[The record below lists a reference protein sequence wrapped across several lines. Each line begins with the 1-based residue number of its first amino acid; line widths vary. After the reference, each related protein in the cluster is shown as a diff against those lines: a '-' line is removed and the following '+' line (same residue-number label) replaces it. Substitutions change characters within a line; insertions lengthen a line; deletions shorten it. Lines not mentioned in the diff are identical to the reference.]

1 LWPVALLRG
10 AGFPFELLD
19 TVLSDTTGTAARQI
33 ASDKRFREA
42 LVWQNRSALIHD
54 VDRLLR
60 PCREAS
66 RTRDR
71 RSLRLIALYLQRYAA
86 KNDTIGF
93 FGPLGWAT
101 LSDEAGRFEPGPGL
115 IAARR
120 VAFEPWTL
128 RAVLDALPEDQ
139 RLDAPLEIPG
149 HLRHENG
156 GLLGP
161 TGRWPLTSAEARLVA
176 AADGR
181 TARAILAD
189 LAGVGGPDTPGLTEL
204 RRLCAQGLL
213 RWTFPVTVSHH
224 PGAVAGGAACAVVA
238 RFDAHRQT
246 LQEVAG
252 DCDRLGAAIEVL
264 EHDFTAMTH
273 MPAKRHAGR
282 TYAGRGLVYEDCRR
296 DISLSIG
303 AAALSRFAPVL
314 KLMGQLGRAYTFSVA
329 RDLAGG
335 MLRLF
340 RECGGGPVPLPSFWL
355 RTAPLF
361 EAEEPPAVG
370 RAASRLRA
378 DWRALFDAAE
388 TTAAGLSV
396 SCPDAEAFLL
406 GRWSAASPGWPGA
419 RHHSPDLMWQA
430 VDADAMLAGSGL
442 PILAEFHPGVST
454 FTTLSVLG
462 VCEHLPLMEQL
473 WLEDFPEPL
482 ISPIPGEI
490 FARSSQDARL
500 AAAHYH
506 LDTGGAFA
514 SGMERAQVLK
524 AAEFDVIEA
533 DGRLYAASPAR
544 NLRFDLMA
552 VFERRIKLR
561 AGVGFPLGPGG
572 AGSRLLIDDVV
583 IRRATFAGVPPAPPK
598 HRYSPEARARLRSW
612 RERLG
617 CPQRAF
623 CRLPSE
629 VKPVYVDFASDLSV
643 DMLMGMIRGSDP
655 IVLSEMLPDR
665 KGLWLR
671 DREARRYTAEL
682 RTTLVDPVP
691 FDGAA
696 LWRAAARDLE
706 LTPAQPR

>member
-1 LWPVALLRG
+1 MGAGWRLWPVALLRG
-10 AGFPFELLD
+10 AGFAFDLLD

-33 ASDKRFREA
+33 AGNEKFREA
-42 LVWQNRSALIHD
+42 LIWQNRSALIHD

-60 PCREAS
+60 PCRQAS

-93 FGPLGWAT
+93 FGPVGWAT
-101 LSDEAGRFEPGPGL
+101 LSDDRGSFAPGPGL
-115 IAARR
+115 VAARR

-128 RAVLDALPEDQ
+128 RAVFDALPEEQ

-161 TGRWPLTSAEARLVA
+161 SGRWPLTSAEARLVA

-189 LAGVGGPDTPGLTEL
+189 LASAGGPNTPGLTEL

-213 RWTFPVTVSHH
+213 RWMFPVTVSHH
-224 PGAVAGGAACAVVA
+224 PGAVASGAARAVVA
-238 RFDAHRQT
+238 RFEAHRQT
-246 LQEVAG
+246 LQRSAG
-252 DCDRLGAAIEVL
+252 DCDRLATAIEAL
-264 EHDFTAMTH
+264 ERDFTAMTD
-273 MPAKRHAGR
+273 MPAKRHPGQ

-296 DISLSIG
+296 DVSLSIG
-303 AAALSRFAPVL
+303 AAALSQFAPVM

-329 RDLAGG
+329 RDLAGD
-335 MLRLF
+335 MLRSF
-340 RECGGGPVPLPSFWL
+340 RESGGAPVPLPWFWR

-361 EAEEPPAVG
+361 EAEQPPAVA
-370 RAASRLRA
+370 RVASRLRA
-378 DWRALFDAAE
+378 DWRALFEAAE

-396 SCPDAEAFLL
+396 SSADAEAFLL

-430 VDADAMLAGSGL
+430 IDADAMLAGSGL

-462 VCEHLPLMEQL
+462 VCEHRPLMEQL

-500 AAAHYH
+500 AAKHYH

-514 SGMERAQVLK
+514 SGMEQAEVLK
-524 AAEFDVIEA
+524 AAEFDVVEA
-533 DGRLYAASPAR
+533 EGRLYAASRAR
-544 NLRFDLMA
+544 DLRFDLMA

-572 AGSRLLIDDVV
+572 AGGRLLIGGVV
-583 IRRATFAGVPPAPPK
+583 IRRATFVGVPPALPNN
-598 HRYSPEARARLRSW
+598 RYSEEARARLRSW

-617 CPQRAF
+617 CPQKAF

-655 IVLSEMLPDR
+655 VVLSEMLPDR
-665 KGLWLR
+665 DGLWLR
-671 DREARRYTAEL
+671 DRQARRYTSEL

-691 FDGAA
+691 YDGAA
-696 LWRAAARDLE
+696 LWRAAAQS
-706 LTPAQPR
+706 P